1 VQGLT
6 VRQGPAIDDRALQ
19 DWKPAYTEVAE
30 VAAAGSVATQPGPAK
45 ERAGLATITS
55 ALSSAVS
62 GMPDACVSSEP
73 SAASMMANQEQLQQE
88 NSTNSSQELADALCQ
103 TSTSLR
109 AILTHKSVDAC
120 HLPNE
125 NLSGSSSPRDDKSLC
140 EAQSAST
147 AQNQSSCQQSVKGN
161 AAAHFAAGMLADTV
175 DNVEVQ
181 FPADA
186 RRRTC
191 CACPPQHMCLPD

>member
-1 VQGLT
+1 MTGHCKIGSQLT
-6 VRQGPAIDDRALQ
+6 QKLLRSPQLAVLRHSQAQPRNELDWPPLLQ
-19 DWKPAYTEVAE
+19 LSA
-30 VAAAGSVATQPGPAK
+30 QLC
-45 ERAGLATITS
+45 LACQ
-55 ALSSAVS
+55 
-62 GMPDACVSSEP
+62 MHACHRSRR
-73 SAASMMANQEQLQQE
+73 LQQE

-125 NLSGSSSPRDDKSLC
+125 NLSGSSSPRDSESLC

-161 AAAHFAAGMLADTV
+161 AAAHFAEGMLADTV

-186 RRRTC
+186 RMPNMLCMPATVHV
-191 CACPPQHMCLPD
+191 PS